1 MDGRGSINNVPDH
14 RKPIG
19 NYGEQLVADWLVSK
33 GHELIGRQVR
43 CRDGEI
49 DLITKDGQQIVFVE
63 VKARLST
70 HCGSPE
76 DAVTISKQRR
86 LTRLA
91 LAYLKEHG
99 LLEES
104 ARFDVVALVLGES
117 LEVVSRRHYEHAF
130 EASCRD
136 SGLY

>member
-1 MDGRGSINNVPDH
+1 MI
-14 RKPIG
+14 
-19 NYGEQLVADWLVSK
+19 SK
-33 GHELIGRQVR
+33 GHRIIGRQVR

-49 DLITKDGQQIVFVE
+49 DLITEDDHQIVFVE
-63 VKARLST
+63 VKSRLST

-91 LAYLKEHG
+91 LSYLKEHG
-99 LLEES
+99 LLDQS
-104 ARFDVVALVLGES
+104 ARFDVVALVLSES
-117 LEVVSRRHYEHAF
+117 LEVISRRHYEHAF